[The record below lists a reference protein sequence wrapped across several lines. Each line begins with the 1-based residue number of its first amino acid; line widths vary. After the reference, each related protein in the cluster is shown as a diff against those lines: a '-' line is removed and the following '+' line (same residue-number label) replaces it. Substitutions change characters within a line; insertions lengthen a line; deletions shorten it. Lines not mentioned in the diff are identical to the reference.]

1 MGHICPTVRSG
12 VKYKHTPPYV
22 LPFLSHRT
30 MLKPSIRI
38 SESRML
44 LFRKVS
50 VRPTNSVL
58 LSVKLPRNLTF
69 DLSLKE
75 SRSMVW
81 YGNFLFDIMK

>member
-1 MGHICPTVRSG
+1 MTKKPGSRVTHGRSG
-12 VKYKHTPPYV
+12 VKYKHTPPPV

-50 VRPTNSVL
+50 VRPTNSYVNTCSAEYL
-58 LSVKLPRNLTF
+58 RLFFAPQLNILEP
-69 DLSLKE
+69 
-75 SRSMVW
+75 
-81 YGNFLFDIMK
+81 FL